1 MPQSKKYLKFGLR
14 SDKNL
19 SDLTDTDVAIT
30 NIINDMSVQSQ
41 PGATIVESF
50 DASSGS
56 VVNVTTNRIVIADHP
71 FSTGDEVVYS
81 STGAVDVTTTALSPL
96 VSGTTYFVRKIDA
109 SNIELYDT
117 STNALNTALTT
128 GLIVFTS
135 LSGVTSG
142 ASNHKLFRVTLA
154 TTGFDADDLRPIT
167 GLSLSGLQDRVLED
181 EEPLGQ
187 SVDLVQ
193 LGGISETYI
202 RSADNT
208 SLLVGPRVTIND
220 RLENNKSI
228 VGDPPLV
235 SGGDGPLAFIVP
247 SNRINSAFPLPE
259 NVTGDKS
266 SGTADILGTKIY
278 TDIFQVNV
286 PAIIGPVDF
295 WDTGDWKLDGQLD
308 NTFRD
313 EFGLIQWIGYLSESY
328 LQRIKTN
335 GFYIVEQDVV
345 SDSDNETESN
355 WETVSSVV
363 NESID
368 ILVAS
373 YTADSLDTY
382 VTVVPT
388 NTSSINSLGIGMSV
402 VIEGTSRKIVNISY
416 DALDNPTSFVVE
428 GGLNTAVN
436 TQSTL
441 TFTWEFGK
449 TDIFSSNFK
458 LNAVSSDKKLRVRYT
473 VWWPKFAGRSI
484 ATKSFEVQDANTG
497 FLRYTSLYSKSRTIE
512 PSEHS
517 FEFFQKNRVS
527 STQEESKKDVRIN
540 DSVTIDYIP
549 PMTNGQVHSVAV
561 SGNASE
567 LGPGRKIIP
576 LNDRGRIKST
586 TGRFPEHSGSLTT
599 SIINDEFI
607 GSRLVIRTKTKLHEF
622 PILERPGHSG
632 TFEAIIDE
640 DYISKINAAE
650 GDDTNACPMDAT
662 NGTGAPI
669 SVADGNP
676 FIGMLW
682 EHIGLVGIYRLEY
695 SDATTGILH
704 PIENGAPTS
713 RISSGDLLYQHELGW
728 TNTDLINSNLSA
740 SGVTDLITSPLVT
753 TSITLSAAGATQSAT
768 VKTRKIHQSTAA
780 FVNTEASGFL
790 GNGKDFATDV
800 IVGVYASTAI
810 RDNAEA
816 PECRGIYGK
825 LTTATANAGQNV
837 ITLEN
842 VDGLIAGNATVG
854 DYVQFEG
861 SVPAS
866 THISAI
872 DTSNKTITLQNSSN
886 AASNIIASNAIPAG
900 RTVIIIPREVVGSA
914 TDDVY
919 NPASPTDKT
928 HCVFPIDNSAPFLS
942 TEDGLET
949 ASGSS
954 DLKAVKIKTDTLS
967 IRVPPSTAILDY
979 AIPSTGDLASTAFS
993 TSNNEITV
1001 TSHSFIDGDAVKYSK
1016 GNAANTQI
1024 NGLVDGTVY
1033 FVNKLTANTLTLHD
1047 TRANAIT
1054 GGSTGIK
1061 AISSGGT
1068 GNDHRLTAV
1077 TSDILKIAIPDGTV
1091 YNGYIIT

>member
-109 SNIELYDT
+109 SNIELYDS
-117 STNALNTALTT
+117 STNALNTTLTT

-208 SLLVGPRVTIND
+208 TLLVGPRVTIND

-278 TDIFQVNV
+278 TDIFQDNV

-295 WDTGDWKLDGQLD
+295 WDTGYWNLDGQLD

-313 EFGLIQWIGYLSESY
+313 EFGLVQWIGYLSESY
-328 LQRIKTN
+328 LQRIQSN

-355 WETVSSVV
+355 WETISSVV

-388 NTSSINSLGIGMSV
+388 NTSSISSLAIGMSV
-402 VIEGTSRKIVNISY
+402 VLEGTSRKIVNISY
-416 DALDNPTSFVVE
+416 DALDNPTSFVVD
-428 GGLNTAVN
+428 GTVTTDVS
-436 TQSTL
+436 TQTTL

-449 TDIFSSNFK
+449 TDITSSDFK
-458 LNAVSSDKKLRVRYT
+458 LNALSSDKKLRVRYT

-484 ATKSFEVQDANTG
+484 ATKSFEVEDANTG

-540 DSVTIDYIP
+540 DSVTMDYSP
-549 PMTNGQVHSVAV
+549 PMTNGQVHSIKI
-561 SGNASE
+561 SGNGDE

-586 TGRFPEHSGSLTT
+586 TGRFPERPGSLN
-599 SIINDEFI
+599 SSDVNDEFI
-607 GSRLVIRTKTKLHEF
+607 GSHLVIRTKTKLHDF
-622 PILERPGHSG
+622 PILERPGHAG
-632 TFEAIIDE
+632 AFEAIIDE

-650 GDDTNACPMDAT
+650 GDDTNACPIDAT

-768 VKTRKIHQSTAA
+768 VKTRKIHSLTAA

-810 RDNAEA
+810 RDNAKS

-825 LTTATANAGQNV
+825 LTAATAAASQNV

-872 DTSNKTITLQNSSN
+872 STTNKTITLQNSSN
-886 AASNIIASNAIPAG
+886 AASNITAIIPAG

-942 TEDGLET
+942 TDDGLET

-979 AIPSTGDLASTAFS
+979 AIPSTGDLAYTAFN
-993 TSNNEITV
+993 TSDEITV
-1001 TSHSFIDGDAVKYSK
+1001 TSHSFIDGDVVKYSK

-1033 FVNKLTANTLTLHD
+1033 FVNKLTEHTLTLHD

-1068 GNDHRLTAV
+1068 DSGAADHRLTAV